1 MNLFLRGHVNPI
13 SEAAPIVSKYRYL
26 NVYNGGQKL

>member
-1 MNLFLRGHVNPI
+1 MNLFLKGHVDPI
-13 SEAAPIVSKYRYL
+13 SEAAPVVSKYNCL